1 MNTQRREHLV
11 RFYSILDELQDAIGS
26 AHKLA
31 DCSGRM
37 KWPGRGVYFFHES
50 GEYRSDTGGGP
61 RIVRVGTHAL
71 KAGSGTKL
79 WTRLSQHK
87 GQPSTSG
94 GNHRGS
100 IFRLVVGAALIRRD
114 GLKFPTWGNGNTA
127 ERAVRDGELALER
140 EVSSVIGNM
149 SFLWVAIED
158 EAGPESRRGYI
169 ERNAIALLS
178 NYNKPTLDPPSQNW
192 LGHRSDRERVR
203 KSGLWNQNHVEEPYD
218 PAFLYSLDQLVSQA
232 KRAA

>member
-11 RFYSILDELQDAIGS
+11 RFYSILDELQDAIGG

-79 WTRLSQHK
+79 WTRLAQ
-87 GQPSTSG
+87 
-94 GNHRGS
+94 
-100 IFRLVVGAALIRRD
+100 
-114 GLKFPTWGNGNTA
+114 
-127 ERAVRDGELALER
+127 
-140 EVSSVIGNM
+140 
-149 SFLWVAIED
+149 
-158 EAGPESRRGYI
+158 
-169 ERNAIALLS
+169 
-178 NYNKPTLDPPSQNW
+178 
-192 LGHRSDRERVR
+192 
-203 KSGLWNQNHVEEPYD
+203 
-218 PAFLYSLDQLVSQA
+218 
-232 KRAA
+232 RAAQHQRWQSQRLDL

>member
-1 MNTQRREHLV
+1 EHLV
-11 RFYSILDELQDAIGS
+11 RFYSILDELQDTIGG

-31 DCSGRM
+31 DCSGRL

-87 GQPSTSG
+87 GQPSTGG

-100 IFRLVVGAALIRRD
+100 IFRLVVGAALARQRGYD
-114 GLKFPTWGNGNTA
+114 LPTWGDGGTA
-127 ERAVRDGELALER
+127 KRDVRHSELALER
-140 EVSSVIGNM
+140 DVSTVIGKM
-149 SFLWVAIED
+149 PFFWLAID
-158 EAGPESRRGYI
+158 DDAGP
-169 ERNAIALLS
+169 
-178 NYNKPTLDPPSQNW
+178 Q
-192 LGHRSDRERVR
+192 
-203 KSGLWNQNHVEEPYD
+203 
-218 PAFLYSLDQLVSQA
+218 
-232 KRAA
+232 